1 MSINLRV
8 RINMK
13 ITIIG
18 SGAWGTSLAI
28 VAYRAGNEVNIYSR
42 NKDTCAEINQNHSNS
57 SYLANIALPNEIKAS
72 ANLAIALEAN
82 ILLLASPAQTI
93 RQICTDLAY
102 LKLSPETTLV
112 ICAKG
117 IEQESLK
124 LMSEVVAEILPS
136 NPVSILSGPNFAH
149 EIAQDLPAITS
160 IASLDRKLAID
171 LSKIFSGDNFRAY
184 PNEDI
189 IGTQIIGAAKNVLA
203 IATGICMG
211 KKLGENAK
219 AAILS
224 RGIVEINQLII
235 AKGGRTQTLLSPA
248 GIGDINL
255 TCSSATSRNTSY
267 GIALA
272 EGTPTTNNILVEG
285 VYTAKSISM
294 LANSINV
301 EMPICT
307 AIYQVTH
314 QNHPI
319 DEAIKKLLNRPI
331 KPL

>member
-1 MSINLRV
+1 MSINLRIMV
-8 RINMK
+8 NMK

-18 SGAWGTSLAI
+18 SGAWGTSLAL
-28 VAYRAGNEVNIYSR
+28 VAHRAGNEVSIYSR
-42 NKDTCAEINQNHSNS
+42 NNDICEEINQNHTNS
-57 SYLANIALPNEIKAS
+57 RYLADIVLPQNIKAS
-72 ANLAIALEAN
+72 TDLAIALEAD
-82 ILLLASPAQTI
+82 ILLLVSPAQSI
-93 RQICTDLAY
+93 RQICISLAS
-102 LKLSPETTLV
+102 LKLPTATILV

-124 LMSEVVAEILPS
+124 LMSEVAAEILPF
-136 NPVSILSGPNFAH
+136 NPVAILSGPNFAH
-149 EIAQDLPAITS
+149 EIAQNLPAITS
-160 IASLDRKLAID
+160 IASFDKKLAVD
-171 LSKIFSGDNFRAY
+171 LSKIFSSDNFRAY

-224 RGIVEINQLII
+224 RGIVEINQLILT
-235 AKGGRTQTLLSPA
+235 KGGKTQTLLSHA

-255 TCSSATSRNTSY
+255 TCSSTTSRNTFY
-267 GIALA
+267 GIALTK
-272 EGTPTTNNILVEG
+272 GQSVTNNILVEG

-301 EMPICT
+301 DMPICT
-307 AIYQVTH
+307 AVYQITH
-314 QNHPI
+314 LNYPI
-319 DEAIKKLLNRPI
+319 DIAIKELLNRPI
-331 KPL
+331 KLL